1 MNTETNVNQQPEQQ
15 SNPQQ
20 LEQQEFNVTQDPAS
34 PMLLPARVDQVNV
47 LMLPVSVL
55 RPDPNQ
61 PRKHFEESE
70 IDTLAASVEAHGVIN
85 PITVRRDDQGNF
97 YVVAG
102 ERRRRAAVKAGLKVV
117 PCIEQSTPDYAE
129 LSLAENFMRTDLS
142 AVEKAEALQGLVDAG
157 ATLKELSVRF
167 GLKPNSL
174 SEIIGLTR
182 LSPAIKDQCRN
193 DQSFAVR
200 ELKRIA
206 VEPDVTVQMTMFNVY
221 LQKRSSNLRLK
232 SARKA
237 VEGESVLKA
246 AKMLAKLLESP
257 EPILDDKLYRDVC
270 NELNRVQD
278 LIKEAISFY
287 GELD

>member
-20 LEQQEFNVTQDPAS
+20 LEQQEFNVTQDPAT
-34 PMLLPARVDQVNV
+34 PMLLPACVDQVHV

-55 RPDPNQ
+55 QPDPNQ
-61 PRKHFEESE
+61 PRKHFEESLIE
-70 IDTLAASVEAHGVIN
+70 VLAANLKYRGFIN

-102 ERRRRAAVKAGLKVV
+102 ERRRRAAVKAGFKVV
-117 PCIEQSTPDYAE
+117 PCIERSTPDYAE

-142 AVEKAEALQGLVDAG
+142 AVEKAEALQRLIDAG

-257 EPILDDKLYRDVC
+257 EPILDDEIHRKVC
-270 NELNRVQD
+270 QELHGLKSSIR
-278 LIKEAISFY
+278 EAISFY
-287 GELD
+287 GEHD